1 MTEATSSDRIVEDD
15 PGQQSTRQALAL
27 ELFDSLLD
35 AGDVERRS
43 SIERLNSEDPA
54 LAELVTQLLR
64 ADVDPDSRL
73 NCLEPLPEDDE
84 DTDDQLIGSRLGAWR
99 ILDLIGR
106 GGMGVVY
113 RAERADGQFEQV
125 CALKLI
131 AVGLSHASAR
141 QRFLRERQILARLT
155 HDNIA
160 NLIDGGVTARHE
172 PWFAMEL
179 VDGTPLIRWCDDRR
193 LGLRERIVL
202 FQQVLDAVRYAHS
215 KLVVHRDLKPSNILV
230 TAEGRAKLLD
240 FGVAKLLEENSAADG
255 QTIDLAFTPEYAA
268 PEQIIGQNVGPAAD
282 IFTLGVLLY
291 TLLSGAHPFG
301 REHGSHALLRQRL
314 SRMEAPIEALAQAA
328 ARQSTEEAQ
337 KRRLRPPA
345 LRRALRGGLGAIV
358 QRCLNHDPAQR
369 YISVDGLSSDLT
381 RWLESRPVLA
391 YKGQW
396 RYRAGQFIKRNRLA
410 LSFGSVI
417 AIGTIAFAID
427 RGVQLTKTRYE
438 RDLYTRTFDFVTDVM
453 ARAASGPDGDDM
465 TVREA
470 LSLME
475 RELDKRDLP
484 LEARSWISSFIA
496 DAHLSAN
503 DPTAAFET
511 ATQGIATSATKG
523 GLVQARLLEGQS
535 MAQEMAGNH
544 AGAVASLDAALEI
557 VERQRASDIQVATL
571 SRLLTNK
578 VRYGVRQRLIP
589 FDQAQALAER
599 AIALGDRSRAGPR
612 TSPQD
617 QAQAYIALVDVHLLA
632 RRYDRARVTLTEVE
646 ALLERQGLL
655 GKDMLLDAYLA
666 AQHLVLGDT
675 ADTLTAL
682 ESLIGRWTAS
692 YGPNFRSVASLR
704 AQYAEALERAGRID
718 ESIDESEQ
726 ARRII
731 RRDDTRSLDVL
742 DLDRLIARRLLRRG
756 DTARASE
763 FATSLANTLGSRDD
777 PGARPLLSQTWSLRA
792 EARLLENDP
801 VAAGAM
807 IDEAMAALA
816 GLDDEDL
823 GFTRAQR
830 VANRVRAER
839 CLLTGDIA
847 CAQLNARAVLDS
859 SVSVLDDPHEIL
871 IAQRTLGLAMIARPD
886 GRESGHR
893 ELATARATAA
903 KLFGACNSY
912 TRAMERNHPVPGAS
926 VLAELDGQGCRETSA
941 KAPTAPS
948 S

>member
-1 MTEATSSDRIVEDD
+1 MTEAMSSGHMADD
-15 PGQQSTRQALAL
+15 SVGHDSIRQARAL
-27 ELFDSLLD
+27 ELLDSLLD
-35 AGDVERRS
+35 AVESDRRTT
-43 SIERLNSEDPA
+43 IQRLQTEDPA
-54 LAELVTQLLR
+54 LADLVTQLLS
-64 ADVDPDSRL
+64 ADSRPDSRL
-73 NCLEPLPEDDE
+73 DQLGSLPDENE
-84 DTDDQLIGSRLGAWR
+84 DTIDTLVGTRLGAWR
-99 ILDLIGR
+99 IVDLIGR

-113 RAERADGQFEQV
+113 RAERADGQFEQA

-160 NLIDGGVTARHE
+160 NLIDGGVTERHE

-179 VDGTPLIRWCDDRR
+179 VDGTPLIRWCDERR

-202 FQQVLDAVRYAHS
+202 FHQVLDAVRYAHS
-215 KLVVHRDLKPSNILV
+215 RLVVHRDLKPSNILV
-230 TAEGRAKLLD
+230 TPEGRVKLLD
-240 FGVAKLLEENSAADG
+240 FGVAKLLEENSAASG

-268 PEQIIGQNVGPAAD
+268 PEQIVGHNVGPAAD

-291 TLLSGAHPFG
+291 TLLSGTHPFG
-301 REHGSHALLRQRL
+301 REQGSHALLRQRL
-314 SRMEAPIEALAQAA
+314 SRLDAPIEPLAQAA
-328 ARQSTEEAQ
+328 ARQPVEESH

-345 LRRALRGGLGAIV
+345 LRRALRGGLSAIV
-358 QRCLNHDPAQR
+358 HRCLNHDPAQR
-369 YISVDGLSSDLT
+369 YISVDGLANDLN

-410 LSFGSVI
+410 LTFGTLI
-417 AIGTIAFAID
+417 AAGSIAYMVD
-427 RGVQLTKTRYE
+427 RGIQLTKTRYE

-453 ARAASGPDGDDM
+453 ARASSGPNGDDM

-470 LSLME
+470 LTLME

-484 LEARSWISSFIA
+484 VEARSWISSFIA

-503 DPTAAFET
+503 DPGAAVET
-511 ATQGIATSATKG
+511 ATHGIATSAKDG

-544 AGAVASLDAALEI
+544 TAAIASLDAALAI

-578 VRYGVRQRLIP
+578 VRYGIRQRLIP
-589 FDQAQALAER
+589 FDQAQTMAER
-599 AIALGDRSRAGPR
+599 AIALGDPSRSGPR
-612 TSPQD
+612 TKTED

-632 RRYDRARVTLTEVE
+632 RQYEQARATLADVE
-646 ALLERQGLL
+646 GLLQRQGLL

-675 ADTLTAL
+675 DEAL
-682 ESLIGRWTAS
+682 SALDPLIERWTAT

-756 DTARASE
+756 ATGRAAE
-763 FATSLANTLGSRDD
+763 FATNLAATLDSRED
-777 PGARPLLSQTWSLRA
+777 PGARALLSQTWSIRA
-792 EARLLENDP
+792 EAELQAGDP
-801 VAAGAM
+801 AAVGAM
-807 IDEAMAALA
+807 IDAAQSA
-816 GLDDEDL
+816 LDGMTDDDL

-830 VANRVRAER
+830 VLDRVRAEQ
-839 CLLTGDIA
+839 CLLAGDLP
-847 CAQLNARAVLDS
+847 CARNHAQAVLDS

-871 IAQRTLGLAMIARPD
+871 LARRTLGLAMIARPGEREP
-886 GRESGHR
+886 GRR
-893 ELATARATAA
+893 ELAEARAIAEA
-903 KLFGACNSY
+903 LFDACNPY
-912 TRAMERNHPVPGAS
+912 TRAMERERPVLGAA
-926 VLAELDGQGCRETSA
+926 VLADVDTQRCDQTPRAATPDS
-941 KAPTAPS
+941 PS
-948 S
+948 